1 MRSFLLLFVFLMLTA
16 LVNGQ
21 SLDELR
27 KKKQKTN
34 EQIKYTTKLLEEAK
48 KNQTK
53 TLNKFKILNKQIEL
67 RTNLITGIN
76 SEVEVLGGFIDQNAW
91 LVSSLN
97 ADLEELKKE
106 YAKMI
111 VFAQKNQTNYSKLLF
126 VLSSNS
132 FNQAYKR
139 IMYLRQ
145 YTEYR
150 KRQAELIQWIRDLIQ
165 VKVSRL
171 QLQRAEK
178 EMLLQSKQQEANQL
192 TKEKKQQGQYLT
204 TLQKKQK
211 EFERK
216 LKEQQQIEAQ
226 LSNEIQKIV
235 EEEIRKARERAR
247 ELAREKAKE
256 AARQL
261 GKQSGKTSGKP
272 SGKQTVKPSESTSYE
287 MTPEEKLASGQFE
300 QNKHRL
306 PWPVERGVITDHFGV
321 HEHPVLKNIQVKNNG
336 IDISTVHGVKA
347 RAIFAGEVSRVFM
360 VTGGNMAVII
370 RHGKYLTVYSN
381 LVNVQVKSGDK
392 VSIKQTIGTIGTDGD
407 DDKTVLKFQIWRENA
422 KLDPE
427 DWIAR

>member
-1 MRSFLLLFVFLMLTA
+1 MRGFLLLSVFLLFTF

-21 SLDELR
+21 SLDDLR

-34 EQIKYTTKLLEEAK
+34 EQIKFTTKLLEEAK

-76 SEVEVLGGFIDQNAW
+76 SEVGVLADFIDQNAW
-91 LVSSLN
+91 LVASLN
-97 ADLEELKKE
+97 ADMEGLKNE
-106 YAKMI
+106 YARMI
-111 VFAQKNQTNYSKLLF
+111 VYAQKNQTNYDKLLF

-165 VKVSRL
+165 AKVSRL
-171 QLQRAEK
+171 QEQRVEK
-178 EMLLQSKQQEANQL
+178 ETLLQSKKQEADQL
-192 TKEKKQQGQYLT
+192 NKEKTQQGQYLT

-211 EFERK
+211 EFEKK
-216 LKEQQQIEAQ
+216 LREQQQIEAQ

-235 EEEIRKARERAR
+235 EEEVRKARERAR
-247 ELAREKAKE
+247 ELAREKARE
-256 AARQL
+256 AA
-261 GKQSGKTSGKP
+261 KQSGKPAGKP
-272 SGKQTVKPSESTSYE
+272 TTKSSEPTAYE

-300 QNKHRL
+300 QNKRRL
-306 PWPVERGVITDHFGV
+306 PWPVERGVITDHFGI

-336 IDISTVHGVKA
+336 IDISTVQGVKA
-347 RAIFAGEVSRVFM
+347 RAVFAGEVSRVFM

-392 VSIKQTIGTIGTDGD
+392 VSIKQTIGTIGTDSD
-407 DDKTVLKFQIWRENA
+407 DESKTVLKFQIWKENE
-422 KLDPE
+422 KQNPE

>member
-1 MRSFLLLFVFLMLTA
+1 MRCYLLLIVFLLFAA

-21 SLDELR
+21 SLEELR

-34 EQIKYTTKLLEEAK
+34 DEIKYTTKLLQEAK
-48 KNQTK
+48 TNQTK

-76 SEVEVLGGFIDQNAW
+76 SEVGVLADFIDQNAW
-91 LVSSLN
+91 LVASLN
-97 ADLEELKKE
+97 ADLDGLKKE
-106 YAKMI
+106 YAQMI

-139 IMYLRQ
+139 LMYLRQ

-150 KRQAELIQWIRDLIQ
+150 KRQAELIQWIRDLVE

-178 EMLLQSKQQEANQL
+178 ETLLQSKKKEADQL
-192 TKEKKQQGQYLT
+192 NKEKKQQSQVLT

-211 EFERK
+211 EFEKK
-216 LKEQQQIEAQ
+216 LKEQQKIEAQ
-226 LSNEIQKIV
+226 LSNEIEKII
-235 EEEIRKARERAR
+235 EEEVRKARERAK
-247 ELAREKAKE
+247 EKEK
-256 AARQL
+256 QT
-261 GKQSGKTSGKP
+261 GVKQSTTAK
-272 SGKQTVKPSESTSYE
+272 YE

-300 QNKHRL
+300 QNKRRL
-306 PWPVERGVITDHFGV
+306 PWPVERGIITDRFGV
-321 HEHPVLKNIQVKNNG
+321 HEHPVMKNIQVKNNG
-336 IDISTVHGVKA
+336 VDISTAQGVKA
-347 RAIFAGEVSRVFM
+347 RAVFAGEVSRVFM
-360 VTGGNMAVII
+360 VSGGNMAVII
-370 RHGKYLTVYSN
+370 RHGKYMTVYSN

-392 VSIKQTIGTIGTDGD
+392 VAIKQTIGTIGTDVD
-407 DDKTVLKFQIWRENA
+407 DEKTVLKFQIWKENE

-427 DWIAR
+427 GWISR

>member
-1 MRSFLLLFVFLMLTA
+1 LLFAA

-21 SLDELR
+21 SLEELR

-34 EQIKYTTKLLEEAK
+34 EEIKYTTKLLQEAK
-48 KNQTK
+48 TNQTK

-76 SEVEVLGGFIDQNAW
+76 SEVGVLADFIDQNAW
-91 LVSSLN
+91 LVASLN
-97 ADLEELKKE
+97 ADLEGLKKE
-106 YAKMI
+106 YAQMI

-139 IMYLRQ
+139 LMYLRQ

-150 KRQAELIQWIRDLIQ
+150 KRQAELIQWIRDLVQ

-178 EMLLQSKQQEANQL
+178 ETLLQSKKQEADQL
-192 TKEKKQQGQYLT
+192 NKEKEQQGQFLT

-211 EFERK
+211 EFEKK
-216 LKEQQQIEAQ
+216 LKEQQKIEAQ
-226 LSNEIQKIV
+226 LSNEIEKIV
-235 EEEIRKARERAR
+235 EEEVRKARERAR

-256 AARQL
+256 VA
-261 GKQSGKTSGKP
+261 KTTGKP
-272 SGKQTVKPSESTSYE
+272 VKKTTESSSYE

-300 QNKHRL
+300 QNKRRL

-336 IDISTVHGVKA
+336 IDISTAQGVKA
-347 RAIFAGEVSRVFM
+347 RAVFAGEVSRVFM

-392 VSIKQTIGTIGTDGD
+392 VAIKQTIGTIGTDGD
-407 DDKTVLKFQIWRENA
+407 DEKTVLKFQIWKENE

-427 DWIAR
+427 SWIAK

>member
-1 MRSFLLLFVFLMLTA
+1 MRSFLLLIVFLMLA
-16 LVNGQ
+16 ILVNGQ

-76 SEVEVLGGFIDQNAW
+76 SEVGVLADFIDQNAW
-91 LVSSLN
+91 LVASLN
-97 ADLEELKKE
+97 SDLEELKSE
-106 YAKMI
+106 YARMI
-111 VFAQKNQTNYSKLLF
+111 VYAQRNQTNYDKLLF

-178 EMLLQSKQQEANQL
+178 ETLLQSKKREADQL
-192 TKEKKQQGQYLT
+192 TKEKTQQGQYLT

-211 EFERK
+211 EFEKK
-216 LKEQQQIEAQ
+216 LREQQQIEAQ

-235 EEEIRKARERAR
+235 EEEVRKARERAR
-247 ELAREKAKE
+247 ELARAKE
-256 AARQL
+256 AAKQT
-261 GKQSGKTSGKP
+261 GKPTGKP
-272 SGKQTVKPSESTSYE
+272 SAKPAESTSYE

-300 QNKHRL
+300 QYKRRL
-306 PWPVERGVITDHFGV
+306 PWPVERGVITDHFGI

-336 IDISTVHGVKA
+336 IDISTAQGVRA
-347 RAIFAGEVSRVFM
+347 RAVFAGEVSRVFM

-392 VSIKQTIGTIGTDGD
+392 VAIKQTIGTIGTDGD
-407 DDKTVLKFQIWRENA
+407 DEKTVLKFQIWKENV
-422 KLDPE
+422 KMDPE

>member
-1 MRSFLLLFVFLMLTA
+1 MRSFLLLIVFLMLA
-16 LVNGQ
+16 ILVNGQ

-76 SEVEVLGGFIDQNAW
+76 SEVGVLADFIDQNAW
-91 LVSSLN
+91 LVASLN
-97 ADLEELKKE
+97 ADLEELKSE
-106 YAKMI
+106 YARMI
-111 VFAQKNQTNYSKLLF
+111 VYAQRNQTNYDKLLF

-178 EMLLQSKQQEANQL
+178 ETLLQSKKREADQL
-192 TKEKKQQGQYLT
+192 TKEKTQQGQYLT

-211 EFERK
+211 EFEKK
-216 LKEQQQIEAQ
+216 LREQQQIEAQ

-235 EEEIRKARERAR
+235 EEEVRKARERAR
-247 ELAREKAKE
+247 ELARAKE
-256 AARQL
+256 AANKT
-261 GKQSGKTSGKP
+261 GKASTKT
-272 SGKQTVKPSESTSYE
+272 SESTDYE

-300 QNKHRL
+300 QNKRRL
-306 PWPVERGVITDHFGV
+306 PWPVERGVITDHFGI

-336 IDISTVHGVKA
+336 IDISTGQGVKA
-347 RAIFAGEVSRVFM
+347 RAVFAGEVSRVFM

-392 VSIKQTIGTIGTDGD
+392 VAIKQTIGTIGTDGD
-407 DDKTVLKFQIWRENA
+407 DEKTVLKFQIWKENV
-422 KLDPE
+422 KMDPE

>member
-1 MRSFLLLFVFLMLTA
+1 MRCFFLLSVFLLLTA

-48 KNQTK
+48 KNEKK
-53 TLNKFKILNKQIEL
+53 TLNKFNILNKQIEL
-67 RTNLITGIN
+67 RTSLITGIN
-76 SEVEVLGGFIDQNAW
+76 SEVGVLADFIDQNAW
-91 LVSSLN
+91 LVASLN
-97 ADLEELKKE
+97 ADLDGLKSE
-106 YAKMI
+106 YAQMI

-126 VLSSNS
+126 VLSANS

-139 IMYLRQ
+139 LMYLRQ

-178 EMLLQSKQQEANQL
+178 ETLLQSKKQEANKL
-192 TKEKKQQGQYLT
+192 TKEKKQQGHYLT

-211 EFERK
+211 EFEKK
-216 LKEQQQIEAQ
+216 LREQQQIEAQ
-226 LSNEIQKIV
+226 LSNAIQKIV
-235 EEEIRKARERAR
+235 EEEVRKARERAR

-256 AARQL
+256 VA
-261 GKQSGKTSGKP
+261 KQTGKP
-272 SGKQTVKPSESTSYE
+272 VAKPKETTSYE

-300 QNKHRL
+300 QNKRRL

-336 IDISTVHGVKA
+336 IDISTAQGVRA
-347 RAIFAGEVSRVFM
+347 RAVFAGEVSRVFM

-392 VSIKQTIGTIGTDGD
+392 VSIKQSIGTIGTDGD
-407 DDKTVLKFQIWRENA
+407 DDKTVLKFQIWKENE
-422 KLDPE
+422 KMDPE
-427 DWIAR
+427 GWISR

>member
-1 MRSFLLLFVFLMLTA
+1 MRSFLLLSAFLLLTA
-16 LVNGQ
+16 LVKGQ

-27 KKKQKTN
+27 MKKQKTN

-76 SEVEVLGGFIDQNAW
+76 SEVGVLADFIDQNAW
-91 LVSSLN
+91 LVASLN
-97 ADLEELKKE
+97 ADLDGLKKE
-106 YAKMI
+106 YAQMI

-171 QLQRAEK
+171 QLQRTEK
-178 EMLLQSKQQEANQL
+178 ETLLLSKKQEADQL
-192 TKEKKQQGQYLT
+192 NKEKKQQGQYLT

-211 EFERK
+211 EFEKK
-216 LKEQQQIEAQ
+216 LREQQQIEAQ

-235 EEEIRKARERAR
+235 EEEVRKARERAR
-247 ELAREKAKE
+247 ELARAKE
-256 AARQL
+256 AA
-261 GKQSGKTSGKP
+261 KP
-272 SGKQTVKPSESTSYE
+272 SGKPTGKPSAKPSESTSYE
-287 MTPEEKLASGQFE
+287 MTPEENLASGQFE
-300 QNKHRL
+300 QNKRRL

-336 IDISTVHGVKA
+336 IDISTAQGVKA
-347 RAIFAGEVSRVFM
+347 RAVFAGEVSRVFM

-407 DDKTVLKFQIWRENA
+407 DEKTVLKFQIWKENE
-422 KLDPE
+422 KMDPE
-427 DWIAR
+427 GWIAR

>member
-1 MRSFLLLFVFLMLTA
+1 MRSFLLLIVLLLFAT

-21 SLDELR
+21 SLDALR

-34 EQIKYTTKLLEEAK
+34 EEIQYTTKLLEEAK
-48 KNQTK
+48 KNQKK
-53 TLNKFKILNKQIEL
+53 TLNKYKILNKQIEL

-76 SEVEVLGGFIDQNAW
+76 SEVGVLADFIDQNAW

-97 ADLEELKKE
+97 SDLEQLKNE

-150 KRQAELIQWIRDLIQ
+150 KRQADLIQWIRDLIQ

-171 QLQRAEK
+171 QTQRAEK
-178 EMLLQSKQQEANQL
+178 ETLLQSKKHEADQL
-192 TKEKKQQGQYLT
+192 NKEKKQQGQYLT

-211 EFERK
+211 EFEKK
-216 LKEQQQIEAQ
+216 LKQQQQIEAQ
-226 LSNEIQKIV
+226 LSNEIQKII
-235 EEEIRKARERAR
+235 EEEVRKARER
-247 ELAREKAKE
+247 EKEKE
-256 AARQL
+256 KHT
-261 GKQSGKTSGKP
+261 GVKSSGTSN
-272 SGKQTVKPSESTSYE
+272 YE

-300 QNKHRL
+300 QNKRRL

-336 IDISTVHGVKA
+336 IDISTAQGAKA
-347 RAIFAGEVSRVFM
+347 RAVFAGEVSRVFM

-381 LVNVQVKSGDK
+381 LINVQVKSGDK
-392 VSIKQTIGTIGTDGD
+392 VSIKQTIGTIGTDSD
-407 DDKTVLKFQIWRENA
+407 DEKTVVKFQIWKENE
-422 KLDPE
+422 KLNPE
-427 DWIAR
+427 DWISR